1 MGVIALLAGIGFVL
15 VLTEFF
21 LPGGVLGTLGGILL
35 IAAIAVGYVRFGP
48 ISGTVVLCIIGV
60 IALVGFCVGM
70 AIFPQTKI
78 GRRLTLGRTLNTGAG
93 LRRQGPSI
101 DSEGVALTML
111 RPAGTALFD
120 GRRVDVVTLGEFVE
134 PGTPVHVTAVEG
146 PRIVVCKKA

>member
-48 ISGTVVLCIIGV
+48 LGGTVVLCVVGV
-60 IALVGFCVGM
+60 IAAVGFCVGM
-70 AIFPQTKI
+70 AILPQTKM

-93 LRRQGPSI
+93 LRRQGPAI
-101 DSEGVALTML
+101 GSEGIALTML
-111 RPAGTALFD
+111 RPAGTALVE
-120 GRRVDVVTLGEFVE
+120 GHRVDVVTLGEFVE
-134 PGTPVHVTAVEG
+134 PGTQVLVTAVEG
-146 PRIVVCKKA
+146 PRVVVCKKA

>member
-35 IAAIAVGYVRFGP
+35 IAAIAVGYVRLGP
-48 ISGTVVLCIIGV
+48 IGGTTAFCIIGV
-60 IALVGFCVGM
+60 IALAGFCTGM
-70 AIFPQTKI
+70 AIFPQSKM

-93 LRRQGPSI
+93 LRRQGPAI
-101 DSEGVALTML
+101 GSEGVALTLL
-111 RPAGTALFD
+111 RPSGTALID

-134 PGTPVHVTAVEG
+134 PGTEVLVTAVEG